1 MRQWWHCDTTIRVD
15 INEDGSISVEDNGRG
30 IPVGIHKKRRCPAL
44 EVVMTKIGAGGKF
57 DKDSYKVSGGLHGVG
72 FCSECFVQSFE
83 SYRSQ

>member
-1 MRQWWHCDTTIRVD
+1 MGGHCDTIRVD

-30 IPVGIHKKRRCPAL
+30 IPVGIHKKEGFRQ

-57 DKDSYKVSGGLHGVG
+57 DKDSYVSGGLTVLG

-83 SYRSQ
+83 SYRS